1 MMNFQKWS
9 TWLSTVVLLVVIACG
24 IVLTDQSDAARYSYS
39 SVVLPESSIPKLDRY
54 TYIFLNKYGSQLKI
68 LCYSYGVDWRLA
80 LAVLRT
86 ESNFDSEAVS
96 DRGAFGLMQLMPET
110 GIHLASLNDVADV
123 TDPVSNMKLGIIH
136 LRNLLRQFPNAE
148 GQDRVALAVASY
160 NCGLS
165 RIQDAQTIASY
176 LGDNPNSWTSIRA
189 SMQLLSRRYSLL
201 HRHIWLSGRPN
212 SGYFGEYTET
222 ENYVENVLHYY
233 NIYKNVLQR

>member
-1 MMNFQKWS
+1 MSFQKRS
-9 TWLSTVVLLVVIACG
+9 TWLLTVALLVVVASG
-24 IVLTDQSDAARYSYS
+24 IVLTDQSDAAKYSYS
-39 SVVLPESSIPKLDRY
+39 NDVLPEASIPKLDRY
-54 TYIFLNKYGSQLKI
+54 TYVFLNKYGSQLKI

-86 ESNFDSEAVS
+86 ESNFDTEAVS

-110 GIHLASLNDVADV
+110 GIHLASLNDVQDV
-123 TDPVSNMKLGIIH
+123 ADPVSNMKLGIIH

-148 GQDRVALAVASY
+148 GQDRVALGIAAY

-176 LGDNPNSWTSIRA
+176 LGDNPYSWTSIRA
-189 SMQLLSRRYSLL
+189 SLQLLSRRYYLL
-201 HRHIWLSGRPN
+201 HRHIWLSGKPS
-212 SGYFGEYTET
+212 SGYFGDYSET

-233 NIYKNVLQR
+233 NIYKNALQR